1 MTDTQKKTITIS
13 VTINDKYD
21 HDLYWYLVTV
31 DSRRRGFMVA
41 ELCKKGIAL
50 DKSMWR
56 QPVELIDG
64 TGILPQNERAGD
76 RQKTPNHVAVED
88 GANNDPFADDLKA
101 LVDS

>member
-1 MTDTQKKTITIS
+1 MSNPQKNTMTLS
-13 VTINDKYD
+13 VTINDIYD
-21 HDLYWYLVTV
+21 YDLYMLLAKV

>member
-1 MTDTQKKTITIS
+1 MTSDKKNTVTIS

-21 HDLYWYLVTV
+21 SDLYKYLVTI

>member
-1 MTDTQKKTITIS
+1 MTAKKNRIKMS
-13 VTINDKYD
+13 VTIDDVYD
-21 HDLYWYLVTV
+21 PDIYQYLAGV
-31 DSRRRGFMVA
+31 SPRRRGFMMA

>member
-1 MTDTQKKTITIS
+1 MTNAKKNTMTIS
-13 VTINDKYD
+13 VTLNDIYD
-21 HDLYWYLVTV
+21 HDVYMFLSKV

-64 TGILPQNERAGD
+64 TGNSPQNERAGHP
-76 RQKTPNHVAVED
+76 QKTPNHVAVED
-88 GANNDPFADDLKA
+88 GANYDPFADDLKA
-101 LVDS
+101 LVDG